1 MNQMEKEYGRLIDK
15 AQQVRQFSYA
25 PYSHYAVGACVLTE
39 EGEVFTGCNV
49 ENVSYGLTMCAERV
63 AIGTAVTAGF
73 QNFKA
78 IAIVGD
84 ELCRPCGACRQV
96 LFEFGKDIIV
106 IMADSKGNYEVAPIA
121 ELLPEAFVL
130 EKGV

>member
-1 MNQMEKEYGRLIDK
+1 MEKEYGRLIDK

-106 IMADSKGNYEVAPIA
+106 IMADSKGNYEVTPIA